1 MHINDFLPMNKY
13 EMRKYGWEAVDFV
26 VVTGDAYVDHPSFG
40 AAVIA
45 RVLVNAGFRVG
56 IISQP
61 DWRTDKD
68 FRAFDAPRLG
78 YLVTS
83 GNIDSMVNH
92 YTVAKKRRTDDAF
105 SPGGQAGLRPDRALL
120 VYVNKLK
127 ELYKKTP
134 VIIGGVEASLRRLAH
149 YDYWDD
155 KVRRSILADSDA
167 DLLVY
172 GMAEYQIIEIAQFL
186 QAGIDIKYLH
196 HLPGTCFLTD
206 DPEEIEDVVILPDA
220 DTVASDKKKYAEA
233 FARYEREQNP
243 ILGKPLAQKNGFRYV
258 VQMPPA
264 LPLDR
269 PSLDAVYALPYQRA
283 PHPYYRDRGGVPA
296 IKEVRHSIIG
306 QRGCFGGCS
315 FCALTFHQGRI
326 VTSRSEASVV
336 EEAVRITEDPTF
348 KGYINDIGGP
358 TANFR
363 NAACDRQ
370 KYHGACQHRQCLF
383 PEPCPELKVDHGEL
397 LSILRKVRNLK
408 GVKKVFLRSG
418 IRYDYLMM
426 DQDPTFFE
434 ELVTHHVSG
443 QLKVAPE
450 HIDDGVLA
458 KMGKPGRDV
467 YDGFCQTFFDLTK
480 QAGKEQYLVPYL
492 MSSHPG
498 STLESAI
505 ALAEYLRDI
514 DYQPQQVQDFYPT
527 PGTASTTMYYTG
539 LDPRTMEPVYVAKNP
554 REKRTQRALLQYKN
568 PKNYTIVL
576 RALRD
581 AGRDDL
587 IGFGPQ
593 CLIRPPGKKR

>member
-1 MHINDFLPMNKY
+1 
-13 EMRKYGWEAVDFV
+13 
-26 VVTGDAYVDHPSFG
+26 
-40 AAVIA
+40 
-45 RVLVNAGFRVG
+45 
-56 IISQP
+56 
-61 DWRTDKD
+61 
-68 FRAFDAPRLG
+68 
-78 YLVTS
+78 
-83 GNIDSMVNH
+83 
-92 YTVAKKRRTDDAF
+92 
-105 SPGGQAGLRPDRALL
+105 
-120 VYVNKLK
+120 
-127 ELYKKTP
+127 
-134 VIIGGVEASLRRLAH
+134 
-149 YDYWDD
+149 
-155 KVRRSILADSDA
+155 
-167 DLLVY
+167 
-172 GMAEYQIIEIAQFL
+172 
-186 QAGIDIKYLH
+186 
-196 HLPGTCFLTD
+196 
-206 DPEEIEDVVILPDA
+206 
-220 DTVASDKKKYAEA
+220 
-233 FARYEREQNP
+233 
-243 ILGKPLAQKNGFRYV
+243 LAQKNGFRYV